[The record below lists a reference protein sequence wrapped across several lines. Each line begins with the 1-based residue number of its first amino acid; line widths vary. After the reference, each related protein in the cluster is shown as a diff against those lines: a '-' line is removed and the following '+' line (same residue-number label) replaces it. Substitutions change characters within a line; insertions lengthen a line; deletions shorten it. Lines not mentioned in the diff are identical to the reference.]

1 MPNQS
6 PAKKEGELEKKLAEV
21 RKKGEEEKYKVLAQE
36 LKLPYSD
43 MVSVPIDTDALS
55 LLSEKEARSANIVT
69 VYKSDSKIVAITTD
83 PNNPI
88 TQKVLSRLRTSHDVN
103 IILTNPHSLQ
113 EVLKRYKTAKKSEVF
128 EIGAIEIQEKEL
140 SRLEDEIK
148 NISDIKERIKKMSAT
163 NLLEIIIAGALKA
176 GASDIHLESDSD
188 EIRLRYRLDGLLHDI
203 ASLDKL
209 LYEKILNRVKIL
221 SKMKLNIH
229 NTPQDGRLTIRLKT
243 TSIEVRISVLP
254 SEFGETI
261 VMRLLDPRTIKKGLE
276 ELGMR
281 KDLLVRVKEVL
292 KKPTGA
298 ILTTGPTGSG
308 KTTMLYAFVNRLN
321 SSETKI
327 VTIEDPI
334 EYHIRGISQTQVDA
348 HKGYTFAN
356 GLRAIVRQDPDII
369 LVGEIR
375 DAETADIA
383 LQAALTGHLVLS
395 TIHTNDAAGTVPRL
409 IDLSIQ
415 PQIIA
420 PAINMTMAQRLVRKL
435 CSHCKKTARVKEG
448 ELKKIQEILE
458 PLSKYQFIDMSEYPG
473 IDASLE
479 ISVPG
484 KCRECNESGYKG
496 RIGIFEAFGMS
507 REMEKLI
514 LKSPPISEI
523 RDLAI
528 AEGMITMLQDAYLK
542 LMDGVTSIEEIERV
556 LG

>member
-1 MPNQS
+1 MPEDKS
-6 PAKKEGELEKKLAEV
+6 TKKEEELERKLSEMRQQV
-21 RKKGEEEKYKVLAQE
+21 EEDKYKALAQQ
-36 LKLPYSD
+36 LNLPYSD
-43 MVSVPIDTDALS
+43 LISVPVDTDALS
-55 LLSEKEARSANIVT
+55 LLSEEEARSANIAVIL
-69 VYKSDSKIVAITTD
+69 KKGSKVVVAAVD
-83 PNNPI
+83 PTNPA
-88 TQKVLSRLRTSHDVN
+88 TQKVISRLKENREVN
-103 IILTNPHSLQ
+103 VILTNPRSLQ
-113 EVLKRYKTAKKSEVF
+113 NVLERYRDVKKAEVF

-140 SRLEDEIK
+140 DRLEGDIK
-148 NISDIKERIKKMSAT
+148 NISDIKERMKKLSAT
-163 NLLEIIIAGALKA
+163 SLLEMTIAGALKTE
-176 GASDIHLESDSD
+176 ASDIHLEPESG
-188 EIRLRYRLDGLLHDI
+188 EVRLRYRLDGLLHDI
-203 ASLDKL
+203 ASLDKPS
-209 LYEKILNRVKIL
+209 YEKVLNRIKVL

-229 NTPQDGRLTIRLKT
+229 NVPQDGRFTIRLKT
-243 TSIEVRISVLP
+243 VSIEVRVSVLP
-254 SEFGETI
+254 SEFGEAI

-281 KDLLVRVKEVL
+281 DDLLNKVREVL

-308 KTTMLYAFVNRLN
+308 KTTMLYAFVSYLN
-321 SSETKI
+321 SPETKI

-334 EYHIRGISQTQVDA
+334 EYHIEGISQTQVDT

-409 IDLSIQ
+409 IDLDIR

-420 PAINMTMAQRLVRKL
+420 PAINMAMAQRLVRKL
-435 CSHCKKTARVKEG
+435 CPNCKKMKKIEAED
-448 ELKKIQEILE
+448 LKKVKTLLE
-458 PLSKYQFIDMSEYPG
+458 PLKERLDLPKLDSG
-473 IDASLE
+473 LE
-479 ISVPG
+479 IGTPG
-484 KCRECNESGYKG
+484 KCKECNDAGYKG
-496 RIGIFEAFGMS
+496 RIGVFEAFDMS

-514 LKSPPISEI
+514 LSSPAISEV

-528 AEGMITMLQDAYLK
+528 TEGMVTMLQDAYIK
-542 LMDGVTSIEEIERV
+542 LISGMTSMEEIERV